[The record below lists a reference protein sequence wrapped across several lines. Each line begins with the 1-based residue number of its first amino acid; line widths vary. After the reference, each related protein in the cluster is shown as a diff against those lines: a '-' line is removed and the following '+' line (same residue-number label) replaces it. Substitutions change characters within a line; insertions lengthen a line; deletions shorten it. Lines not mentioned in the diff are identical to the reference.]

1 MSKALALIVDD
12 EADIRELLEITLS
25 RMGLRTAAAGSVRE
39 ARALLAE
46 HSFDLCFTDMRL
58 PDGNGIELVSLI
70 QKKHAGLPVA
80 VITAYGSAQ
89 AAVESLKAGAFDF
102 VSKPIDL
109 GQLRKLVDT
118 ALKMRAVSEPDDGG
132 LLGRT
137 PVIDALRAL
146 IERLARSQAPVHIT
160 GESGTGKELV
170 ARLIHSRS
178 PRAEA
183 PFVPVNCGAIPA
195 ELMESE
201 FFGHLKGSFTGA
213 TRDKAG
219 LFQAAEGGTLFLD
232 EVGDLPLHMQ
242 VKLLRAL
249 QERAVRPVGGETEV
263 AVNVRVISATHKDL
277 SQLLANGTFRQDLY
291 YRLNVIEVRTPCL
304 RDRQEDIP
312 LLAEAILAKLSRANG
327 LETAPKLDESALARL
342 RDYPFPGNVRELE
355 NVLERAVT
363 LSDGS
368 RISASDLRLR
378 GDGPVIGGAAAP
390 VAAAAN
396 DLEGQMEDIE
406 RRAIVEA
413 LEKGALQQDQGGRAA
428 RNDLPFA
435 ALPDQETEH
444 RISRVPLLASVN
456 ASDPGEFLE
465 NHSLHDRCRAC
476 PAGQRLWQQ
485 SHQTAGRRRATGGTG
500 AEGAVVPCRSRE
512 AVVGAAGRRMAALA
526 GAQSRRSLAARRSP
540 F

>member
-1 MSKALALIVDD
+1 MSKAFALIVDD

-58 PDGNGIELVSLI
+58 PDGNGIELVAQI

-118 ALKMRAVSEPDDGG
+118 ALKLRTPPESGDGG
-132 LLGRT
+132 LLGAA

-178 PRAEA
+178 PRADA

-249 QERAVRPVGGETEV
+249 QERAVRPVGGESEI

-277 SQLLANGTFRQDLY
+277 SQLTAAGSFRQDLY
-291 YRLNVIEVRTPCL
+291 YRLNVIEVRTPSL
-304 RDRQEDIP
+304 RDRREDIP
-312 LLAEAILAKLSRANG
+312 LLAAAILAKLARANG
-327 LETAPKLDESALARL
+327 LDTAPKLDESALARL

-378 GDGPVIGGAAAP
+378 GDGPVVSRAAAP
-390 VAAAAN
+390 AAPAAG

-406 RRAIVEA
+406 RRAIIEA
-413 LEKGALQQDQGGRAA
+413 LEKARYNKTRAA
-428 RNDLPFA
+428 
-435 ALPDQETEH
+435 ALLGM
-444 RISRVPLLASVN
+444 S
-456 ASDPGEFLE
+456 F
-465 NHSLHDRCRAC
+465 
-476 PAGQRLWQQ
+476 
-485 SHQTAGRRRATGGTG
+485 
-500 AEGAVVPCRSRE
+500 
-512 AVVGAAGRRMAALA
+512 
-526 GAQSRRSLAARRSP
+526 RSLRYRIKKLNIE
-540 F
+540 

>member
-12 EADIRELLEITLS
+12 EADIRELLEITLT
-25 RMGLRTAAAGSVRE
+25 RMGLRTASAGSVRE
-39 ARALLAE
+39 ARALLGEQA
-46 HSFDLCFTDMRL
+46 FDLCFTDMRL
-58 PDGNGIELVSLI
+58 PDGNGIELVGHI

-109 GQLRKLVDT
+109 GQLRKLVET
-118 ALKMRAVSEPDDGG
+118 ALKLRQTATPDDGG
-132 LLGRT
+132 LLGAT

-178 PRAEA
+178 PRADA

-277 SQLLANGTFRQDLY
+277 SQLTATGSFRQDLY
-291 YRLNVIEVRTPCL
+291 YRLNVIEVRTPSL
-304 RDRQEDIP
+304 RDRRDDIP
-312 LLAEAILAKLSRANG
+312 LLAGAILARLSRSNG
-327 LETAPKLDESALARL
+327 LDPPPTLDAGALARL
-342 RDYPFPGNVRELE
+342 CDYPFPGNVRELE

-363 LSDGS
+363 LSDGQ
-368 RISASDLRLR
+368 RISAGDLQLR
-378 GDGPVIGGAAAP
+378 GEAPSPMVPTAAGTTLAAGTQP
-390 VAAAAN
+390 TVAAGT
-396 DLEGQMEDIE
+396 DLEHQMEDIE
-406 RRAIVEA
+406 RRAIIEA
-413 LEKGALQQDQGGRAA
+413 LEKARYNKTRAA
-428 RNDLPFA
+428 
-435 ALPDQETEH
+435 ALLGMT
-444 RISRVPLLASVN
+444 
-456 ASDPGEFLE
+456 F
-465 NHSLHDRCRAC
+465 
-476 PAGQRLWQQ
+476 
-485 SHQTAGRRRATGGTG
+485 
-500 AEGAVVPCRSRE
+500 
-512 AVVGAAGRRMAALA
+512 
-526 GAQSRRSLAARRSP
+526 RSLRYRIKKLNIE
-540 F
+540 

>member
-12 EADIRELLEITLS
+12 EADIRALLEITLS
-25 RMGLRTAAAGSVRE
+25 RMGLRTAAAGSLRE

-58 PDGNGIELVSLI
+58 PDGNGIELVTLI
-70 QKKHAGLPVA
+70 QRKHAGLPVA

-118 ALKMRAVSEPDDGG
+118 ALKLRASPDADDGG

-137 PVIDALRAL
+137 PAIEALRAL
-146 IERLARSQAPVHIT
+146 VERLARSQAPVHIT

-178 PRAEA
+178 PRADA

-277 SQLLANGTFRQDLY
+277 AALTAAGSFRQDLY
-291 YRLNVIEVRTPCL
+291 YRLNVIEVRTPSL
-304 RDRQEDIP
+304 RDRRDDIP
-312 LLAEAILAKLSRANG
+312 LLAEAILARLARDNG
-327 LETAPKLDESALARL
+327 LEPPPRLDDAALARL

-363 LSDGS
+363 LSDGQ
-368 RISASDLRLR
+368 RISAADLRLR
-378 GDGPVIGGAAAP
+378 CDPPSAPAASAAP
-390 VAAAAN
+390 SNVAPAGSSGS
-396 DLEGQMEDIE
+396 DLEGQMEELE
-406 RRAIVEA
+406 RRAIIEA
-413 LEKGALQQDQGGRAA
+413 LEKARYNKTRAA
-428 RNDLPFA
+428 
-435 ALPDQETEH
+435 ALLGMT
-444 RISRVPLLASVN
+444 
-456 ASDPGEFLE
+456 F
-465 NHSLHDRCRAC
+465 
-476 PAGQRLWQQ
+476 
-485 SHQTAGRRRATGGTG
+485 
-500 AEGAVVPCRSRE
+500 
-512 AVVGAAGRRMAALA
+512 
-526 GAQSRRSLAARRSP
+526 RSLRYRIKKLNIE
-540 F
+540 

>member
-12 EADIRELLEITLS
+12 EADIRALLEITLS
-25 RMGLRTAAAGSVRE
+25 RMGLRTAAAGSLGE

-58 PDGNGIELVSLI
+58 PDGNGIELVTLI

-118 ALKMRAVSEPDDGG
+118 ALKLRASPDADDGG

-137 PVIDALRAL
+137 PAIEALRAL

-178 PRAEA
+178 PRADA

-213 TRDKAG
+213 SRDKAG

-277 SQLLANGTFRQDLY
+277 AALTADGRFRQDLY
-291 YRLNVIEVRTPCL
+291 YRLNVIEVRTPSL
-304 RDRQEDIP
+304 RDRQDDIP
-312 LLAEAILAKLSRANG
+312 LLAEAILARLARDNG
-327 LETAPKLDESALARL
+327 LDPPPQLDGAALARL

-363 LSDGS
+363 LSDGQ
-368 RISASDLRLR
+368 RISVADLRLR
-378 GDGPVIGGAAAP
+378 CDLPAAP
-390 VAAAAN
+390 AAAAVPSSAALAGGSAGS
-396 DLEGQMEDIE
+396 DLEGQMEELE
-406 RRAIVEA
+406 RRAIIEA
-413 LEKGALQQDQGGRAA
+413 LEKARYNKTRAA
-428 RNDLPFA
+428 
-435 ALPDQETEH
+435 ALLGMT
-444 RISRVPLLASVN
+444 
-456 ASDPGEFLE
+456 F
-465 NHSLHDRCRAC
+465 
-476 PAGQRLWQQ
+476 
-485 SHQTAGRRRATGGTG
+485 
-500 AEGAVVPCRSRE
+500 
-512 AVVGAAGRRMAALA
+512 
-526 GAQSRRSLAARRSP
+526 RSLRYRIKKLNIE
-540 F
+540 